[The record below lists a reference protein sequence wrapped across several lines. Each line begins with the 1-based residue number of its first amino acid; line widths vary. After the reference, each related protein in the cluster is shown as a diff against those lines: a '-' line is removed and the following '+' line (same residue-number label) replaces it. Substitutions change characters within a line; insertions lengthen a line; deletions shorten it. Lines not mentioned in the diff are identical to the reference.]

1 VLQRQQHEERR
12 FPETRVCVGGEGGV
26 GEFFQRSKMSGE
38 WGPSLMN
45 LYAETAM
52 IWHKNKSNS
61 NGNAERGY
69 IKQKFLNTRVQ
80 RTTTLCEISA
90 DSRKTHLLCFV
101 ASPHFTIASSW
112 FVLCDF

>member
-1 VLQRQQHEERR
+1 
-12 FPETRVCVGGEGGV
+12 
-26 GEFFQRSKMSGE
+26 MSGE

-61 NGNAERGY
+61 NGNAERGF
-69 IKQKFLNTRVQ
+69 IKKILKIRGSNK
-80 RTTTLCEISA
+80 TTTLCEISA